1 MVSEMNVFACQSI
14 QAQIE
19 LEQIADV
26 KYQIMTPQSSAPI
39 ISIKEDALVGSFNM
53 TANDLKLDWRT
64 AMNMLS
70 ATKLINYSVIPKDKS
85 HSGKDIYSIIIPKK
99 INMYKGDGVTA
110 VISVKNGEIVDGR
123 IVDAAIGAKK
133 KNNLIQLVL
142 DEYGVDEAVTFLDN
156 ITRLVNN
163 FNLYY
168 GMTVGIGDLDVSHDL
183 FKKMYQVF
191 KTKKLEV
198 MHDIT
203 EVENNSDM
211 MDEELF
217 EVTIKQKLDIIRD
230 DIGKLIFNNLKPEN
244 NMKIMNECGSKG
256 SILNI
261 GQMGGCV
268 GNQDFQGNRMPK
280 NYNDRT
286 LPYFFKNDDSAEARG
301 FIEGSFLNGLNL
313 SEFIFHHVTG
323 REGLIDQ
330 ALKTASSGYLQR
342 KFIKAAEEFMVKY
355 DGTFHCVK

>member
-1 MVSEMNVFACQSI
+1 
-14 QAQIE
+14 
-19 LEQIADV
+19 
-26 KYQIMTPQSSAPI
+26 
-39 ISIKEDALVGSFNM
+39 
-53 TANDLKLDWRT
+53 
-64 AMNMLS
+64 MNMLS
-70 ATKLINYSVIPKDKS
+70 ATKLVNYSVIPKDKS

-168 GMTVGIGDLDVSHDL
+168 GMTVGIGDLDVSYDL

-217 EVTIKQKLDIIRD
+217 EITIKQKLDIIRD
-230 DIGKLIFNNLKPEN
+230 DIGKLIFNNLKPDN
-244 NMKIMNECGSKG
+244 NMKIMNE
-256 SILNI
+256 
-261 GQMGGCV
+261 
-268 GNQDFQGNRMPK
+268 
-280 NYNDRT
+280 NY
-286 LPYFFKNDDSAEARG
+286 
-301 FIEGSFLNGLNL
+301 FLKR
-313 SEFIFHHVTG
+313 I
-323 REGLIDQ
+323 I
-330 ALKTASSGYLQR
+330 
-342 KFIKAAEEFMVKY
+342 KFIKILLSKISISFKFWSCIVTIKLLY
-355 DGTFHCVK
+355 LPGLNFIHFSILFK